1 MMYIVQVQNLEGT
14 KMQYYRARSLTEAK
28 LFQMSSP
35 NFVHIY
41 SAQDFLSRL
50 QVVPINTKVKDDF
63 DVIL

>member
-14 KMQYYRARSLTEAK
+14 KMKYYRARNLTEAK
-28 LFQMSSP
+28 LFQMSST

-50 QVVPINTKVKDDF
+50 QVVPINPKVQDNF
-63 DVIL
+63 DVTL